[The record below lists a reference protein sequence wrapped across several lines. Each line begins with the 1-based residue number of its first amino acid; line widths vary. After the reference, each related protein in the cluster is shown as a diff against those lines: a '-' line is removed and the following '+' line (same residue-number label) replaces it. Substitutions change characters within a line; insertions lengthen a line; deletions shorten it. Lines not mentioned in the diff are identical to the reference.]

1 MLFKS
6 SLAVNSFLL
15 ACVNSPATYVGAGGI
30 MAKRIPVNL
39 NEKTLI
45 AEGYGLLLI
54 QVPYSNAGISCYM
67 ISPSGLTVIRE
78 EGNTSARIS
87 IEKQKVYYTET
98 DEGSTSV
105 YIQTALAKDLY
116 YIG

>member
-1 MLFKS
+1 MIFRTI
-6 SLAVNSFLL
+6 F
-15 ACVNSPATYVGAGGI
+15 AGGI